1 MGERKVLN
9 KYIPADF
16 DPQLVPRSKK
26 PKDDLIPVRMMLP
39 FSIQCSTCSSFLYR
53 GRKFNSKK
61 EPVKGIEGKYL
72 GIQRYRFYIKCTDC
86 SRPITFLTDPKN
98 ADYEM
103 ESGGTRNYEV
113 WHDESK
119 TNEENTKNLEE
130 EEKMDSMKALEN
142 RVAESQREM
151 AEMDALEEIRAMNER
166 HTRLMKGSMMNGG
179 GRNKMDV
186 AEAVLKAREAAIM
199 GGDGSG
205 DDLIQLELNENGLT
219 KDEEDLVSSIKFG
232 GAATAATTTV
242 DNGQNSAMQIRRLDE
257 HDEFMAEKRRQEEAA
272 AIMNKQI
279 MNNAD
284 TDNTNKKG
292 STMPIFKVKRKKT
305 KSSDTTTNTNSNNG
319 ISTEVIPDAKRRKKE
334 IIQEEKEDQDE
345 KETEE
350 EQATGL
356 SGLLGGY
363 GSDSDDST

>member
-166 HTRLMKGSMMNGG
+166 HTRLMKGGG

-199 GGDGSG
+199 GGGVSGSG
-205 DDLIQLELNENGLT
+205 DQLELNENGLT

-232 GAATAATTTV
+232 GAATTAATNA
-242 DNGQNSAMQIRRLDE
+242 DNGQSSAMQIRRLDE

-272 AIMNKQI
+272 AIMNNKQ
-279 MNNAD
+279 MNNTD
-284 TDNTNKKG
+284 TDNTNKKKG
-292 STMPIFKVKRKKT
+292 STMPIFKVKRKKK
-305 KSSDTTTNTNSNNG
+305 KSSDTNTNTNTNDN

-334 IIQEEKEDQDE
+334 TIQEEKEDQGE
-345 KETEE
+345 QEAEEEEE

>member
-26 PKDDLIPVRMMLP
+26 PKDDLVPVRMMLP

-61 EPVKGIEGKYL
+61 EAMKGIEGKYL

-86 SRPITFLTDPKN
+86 ARPITFLTDPKN

-119 TNEENTKNLEE
+119 TNAENKTTVEMEEQ
-130 EEKMDSMKALEN
+130 MDSMKALEN

-166 HTRLMKGSMMNGG
+166 HVRLMNSRKGG
-179 GRNKMDV
+179 GGKRMDV
-186 AEAVLKAREAAIM
+186 AEAVLQARDNKGAGVLKEELL
-199 GGDGSG
+199 D
-205 DDLIQLELNENGLT
+205 LNENGLT
-219 KDEEDLVSSIKFG
+219 KDEEDLVQSIKFG
-232 GAATAATTTV
+232 AAAAAAAA
-242 DNGQNSAMQIRRLDE
+242 DDGSSNIMKIHRLNEQDE
-257 HDEFMAEKRRQEEAA
+257 ILAEKRRQEEAEA
-272 AIMNKQI
+272 VMNKQKRCTEE
-279 MNNAD
+279 D
-284 TDNTNKKG
+284 KKKG
-292 STMPIFKVKRKKT
+292 SNTTTTTTTIPVVPVFKVKRKKK
-305 KSSDTTTNTNSNNG
+305 KSSNNSDNNIITTTTNN
-319 ISTEVIPDAKRRKKE
+319 VIIPKAKRTKVQEIEKKAPTPPPLSP
-334 IIQEEKEDQDE
+334 
-345 KETEE
+345 TEPV
-350 EQATGL
+350 GL
-356 SGLLGGY
+356 TGLLGGY
-363 GSDSDDST
+363 GSDSDSD

>member
-151 AEMDALEEIRAMNER
+151 AELDALEEIRAMNER
-166 HTRLMKGSMMNGG
+166 HTRLMKGSGG

-205 DDLIQLELNENGLT
+205 DDLMELNENGLT

-232 GAATAATTTV
+232 GGAATAAATTV

-272 AIMNKQI
+272 AIMNKQ

-284 TDNTNKKG
+284 TDNTNNKKG
-292 STMPIFKVKRKKT
+292 STMPIFKVKRKKK
-305 KSSDTTTNTNSNNG
+305 KSSDVTKNTNNSNN

-334 IIQEEKEDQDE
+334 IIQEEKEDQGE
-345 KETEE
+345 QEAEE
-350 EQATGL
+350 EVEATGL
-356 SGLLGGY
+356 SGLLDGY

>member
-26 PKDDLIPVRMMLP
+26 PKDDLVSVRMMLP

-61 EPVKGIEGKYL
+61 EAMAGIEGKYL

-86 SRPITFLTDPKN
+86 ARPITFLTDPKN

-119 TNEENTKNLEE
+119 TNEEHQTNLET
-130 EEKMDSMKALEN
+130 EEKLDSMKALEN

-166 HTRLMKGSMMNGG
+166 HVRLMNRGGG
-179 GRNKMDV
+179 GRKMDV
-186 AEAVLKAREAAIM
+186 AEAVLKARE
-199 GGDGSG
+199 GNNVSKEELLD
-205 DDLIQLELNENGLT
+205 LNENGLT
-219 KDEEDLVSSIKFG
+219 KDEEDLVQSIKFG
-232 GAATAATTTV
+232 AAAAA
-242 DNGQNSAMQIRRLDE
+242 SAAANDSSNIMEIHRLNEQDE
-257 HDEFMAEKRRQEEAA
+257 ILAEKRRQEEAEA
-272 AIMNKQI
+272 VMNKQKQRR
-279 MNNAD
+279 D
-284 TDNTNKKG
+284 EEEEKDKKG
-292 STMPIFKVKRKKT
+292 STTTMPVFKVKRKKK
-305 KSSDTTTNTNSNNG
+305 KSSSSDDNTTTNLT
-319 ISTEVIPDAKRRKKE
+319 IPEAKRMKVQE
-334 IIQEEKEDQDE
+334 IEKQVENPPPPPPAE
-345 KETEE
+345 PV
-350 EQATGL
+350 GL

-363 GSDSDDST
+363 GSDSD

>member
-166 HTRLMKGSMMNGG
+166 HTRLMKGSGG

-199 GGDGSG
+199 GGGGSG
-205 DDLIQLELNENGLT
+205 DEIQLELNENGLT

-232 GAATAATTTV
+232 AAATV
-242 DNGQNSAMQIRRLDE
+242 DNGQNSAMQIRRLNE

-292 STMPIFKVKRKKT
+292 STMPIFKVKRKK
-305 KSSDTTTNTNSNNG
+305 KSSDTTTNTNSNNDI

-334 IIQEEKEDQDE
+334 IKEEKEDQCE
-345 KETEE
+345 KETTKEE
-350 EQATGL
+350 EEEEEATATGL